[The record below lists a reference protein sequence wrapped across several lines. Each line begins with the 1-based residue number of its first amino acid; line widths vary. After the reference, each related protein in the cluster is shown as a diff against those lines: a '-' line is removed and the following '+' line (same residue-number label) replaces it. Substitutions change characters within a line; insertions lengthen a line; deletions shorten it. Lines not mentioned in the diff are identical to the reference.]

1 MEGITEIDKTEYI
14 DECKEIV
21 RNEIP
26 EELSDE
32 MLTIVTNEIMDTCL
46 FIGGD
51 FKKENIIDITEIV
64 KGVVFI
70 AVFSSA
76 SAKMR
81 SRRRSAGER
90 LVSSILIF
98 SYSRTLRFFR
108 FFFCCLPKGFLERLH
123 MYLFSPLSAHHNYST
138 SENGPRSNR
147 I

>member
-51 FKKENIIDITEIV
+51 FNELITKPCSSLKEYLEKEVPEYYEVTQPSVYNVIGKK
-64 KGVVFI
+64 GY
-70 AVFSSA
+70 
-76 SAKMR
+76 R
-81 SRRRSAGER
+81 SRA
-90 LVSSILIF
+90 L
-98 SYSRTLRFFR
+98 
-108 FFFCCLPKGFLERLH
+108 
-123 MYLFSPLSAHHNYST
+123 
-138 SENGPRSNR
+138 
-147 I
+147 